1 VDDLFFLVTPE
12 GSASGSCVSERSKSQ
27 GRMSLSTLD
36 YAIGA
41 SRYASVESRSYIFV
55 SRVSGGPDLSVT
67 DMLLLPEEVTLQKMV
82 WTVVVAKAFA
92 QYHHPIADLQQLMSG
107 SLGKSFL
114 DHSPALTPPHFL

>member
-1 VDDLFFLVTPE
+1 VAPE
-12 GSASGSCVSERSKSQ
+12 GSASGSCVSERSKLQ

-55 SRVSGGPDLSVT
+55 SGVSGVPDVFVT
-67 DMLLLPEEVTLQKMV
+67 DMLLRQEEAILQKTV

-92 QYHHPIADLQQLMSG
+92 RYHHPVAELQQLMSG
-107 SLGKSFL
+107 SLGKSVL
-114 DHSPALTPPHFL
+114 DHSPASTPPHFL